1 MERDKRE
8 TWSALVNE
16 WRRSGLTAKAFATR
30 HRIKPTTLAWWKWKL
45 GSEPAPKASRGASEA
60 LTPLTFV
67 EMTAPL
73 RGEPLEVVLPSGVRI
88 RVPVDFDAVALGRLL
103 DVLGEHR

>member
-1 MERDKRE
+1 MKRGSRE
-8 TWSALVNE
+8 TWSALVKE
-16 WRRSGLTAKAFATR
+16 WKRSGLTAKAFATR
-30 HRIKPTTLAWWKWKL
+30 HGIKPTTLAWWKWKL
-45 GSEPAPKASRGASEA
+45 GSEPTPRS

-103 DVLGEHR
+103 RVLGEHR